1 MSTTRRKD
9 AASRP
14 STTVKG
20 VSVWRATEAAD
31 SVELNTRD
39 EIVIDPAGV
48 RWEVGDLPTGEP
60 PTTIAAS
67 SRAVAYF
74 VSRVVDE
81 KRRRAYRAA
90 KHRAVPI
97 PKSKARAKRQPP
109 RPAHA
114 PVPCPLCR
122 PHATLDHPG
131 EPWPDCELCDGEG
144 VVSAARAAAWRA
156 EHDD

>member
-1 MSTTRRKD
+1 MTRTRRGK
-9 AASRP
+9 AAP
-14 STTVKG
+14 SPATTVTG
-20 VSVWRATEAAD
+20 VSVWRATEAAH

-39 EIVIDPAGV
+39 DIAIDPDGV
-48 RWEVGDLPTGEP
+48 RWEVGDLPSGDP
-60 PTTIAAS
+60 PTTIAS
-67 SRAVAYF
+67 NSRSVAYF
-74 VSRVVDE
+74 VTQVVDE

-97 PKSKARAKRQPP
+97 PKPKARVKRQPP
-109 RPAHA
+109 RPSHA